1 MRFRAAH
8 PERFPKGFPLSSA
21 RELTARYRTLRDA
34 PMWRLLASQQG
45 PLVIGILQALLYEE
59 ERTLPGSVFLER
71 LAPLWAEAT
80 LEAVSPEDARAL
92 AARFVREGYLVT
104 RLPAGALE
112 EQYELT
118 AGALEAIR
126 ILSRALTRRSG
137 PSESRLE
144 MLAHAVVKL
153 AQDAD
158 PDPARRIEQL
168 EAEKRRIDEEIA
180 AVKAGAR
187 TVLGKDAAQARTGD
201 ILELFAELLNDF
213 RSVREEFD
221 RLNLDLRERIMTS
234 EGSRGDV
241 LERFFAGYDEIAQS
255 EAGLAFTGFYRLLT
269 NESASAEME
278 AALERITQ
286 QPFYGELSL
295 RERRTLAQLRSE
307 LLSRSMDTHDVMRR
321 LAQSLRQFVESREYV
336 EERRMGQLLREA
348 RAAAAAARED
358 AHQRKTFLELV
369 LPNADIH
376 SPTQYEL
383 DDPSVDVENY
393 DVSLAPPPEIDREAL
408 AQRIRF
414 AEINYGELRL
424 AVVEALGL
432 AKMEGR
438 GKVSVSEVWSH
449 VPNHQGLGS
458 IVGLL
463 TLAARYG
470 EAAETAETA
479 DAAEA
484 PETVNADQNPNAAES
499 ADSAASDAV
508 LSAAAEALEAVTEA
522 QLTGQDVKAPKTPKA
537 PKRRSKRIAALAAAM
552 DEGHL
557 SGGVELSAEGIQAF
571 RADPSAAANDYR
583 GLPMP
588 DVWPSGTDL
597 HGETAPGSLLAPEHE
612 TISWTDRAG
621 GDVSA
626 EIPKLVFTTTGV
638 ARMMRSARQSEQA
651 RGLSDPW
658 AR

>member
-393 DVSLAPPPEIDREAL
+393 DVSVAPPPEIDREAL

-470 EAAETAETA
+470 EAAEAAESV

-484 PETVNADQNPNAAES
+484 PE
-499 ADSAASDAV
+499 SAASDAV
-508 LSAAAEALEAVTEA
+508 LSAAAEAFEAVTEA

-537 PKRRSKRIAALAAAM
+537 PKRRSKRISALAAAM

-597 HGETAPGSLLAPEHE
+597 HGETAPGSLLAPQHE

-638 ARMMRSARQSEQA
+638 ARMMRSARQSAQA
-651 RGLSDPW
+651 RGLADPF

>member
-168 EAEKRRIDEEIA
+168 EAEKRRIDEDIA

-393 DVSLAPPPEIDREAL
+393 DVSVAPPPEIDREAL

-470 EAAETAETA
+470 EAAEAAESV

-484 PETVNADQNPNAAES
+484 PE
-499 ADSAASDAV
+499 SAASDAV

-597 HGETAPGSLLAPEHE
+597 HGETAPGSLLAPQHE

-638 ARMMRSARQSEQA
+638 ARMMRSARQSAQA
-651 RGLSDPW
+651 RGLADPF

>member
-393 DVSLAPPPEIDREAL
+393 DVSVAPPPEIDREAL

-470 EAAETAETA
+470 EAAEAAESV

-484 PETVNADQNPNAAES
+484 PE
-499 ADSAASDAV
+499 SAASDAV

>member
-393 DVSLAPPPEIDREAL
+393 DVSVAPPPEIDREAL

-470 EAAETAETA
+470 EAAEAAESV

-484 PETVNADQNPNAAES
+484 PE
-499 ADSAASDAV
+499 SAASDAV

-537 PKRRSKRIAALAAAM
+537 PKRRSKRISALAAAM

-583 GLPMP
+583 DLPMP

-597 HGETAPGSLLAPEHE
+597 HGETAPGSLLAPQHE

-638 ARMMRSARQSEQA
+638 ARMMRSARQSAQA
-651 RGLSDPW
+651 RGLADPF

>member
-241 LERFFAGYDEIAQS
+241 LGRFFAGYDEIAQS

-393 DVSLAPPPEIDREAL
+393 DVSVAPPPEIDREAL

-470 EAAETAETA
+470 EAAEAAESV

-484 PETVNADQNPNAAES
+484 PE
-499 ADSAASDAV
+499 SAASDAV

-537 PKRRSKRIAALAAAM
+537 PKRRSKRISALAAAM

-597 HGETAPGSLLAPEHE
+597 HGETAPGSLLAPQHE

-638 ARMMRSARQSEQA
+638 ARMMRSARQSAQA
-651 RGLSDPW
+651 RGLADPF

>member
-1 MRFRAAH
+1 MRSRAAH

-201 ILELFAELLNDF
+201 ILELFAELMNDF

-393 DVSLAPPPEIDREAL
+393 DVSAAPPPEIDREAL

-470 EAAETAETA
+470 EAAEAAESV

-484 PETVNADQNPNAAES
+484 PE
-499 ADSAASDAV
+499 SAASDAV

-638 ARMMRSARQSEQA
+638 ARMMRSARQSAQA

>member
-1 MRFRAAH
+1 MRSRAAH

-393 DVSLAPPPEIDREAL
+393 DVSVAPPPEIDREAL

-470 EAAETAETA
+470 EAAEAAESV

-484 PETVNADQNPNAAES
+484 PE
-499 ADSAASDAV
+499 SAASDAV

-537 PKRRSKRIAALAAAM
+537 PKRRSKRISALAAAM

-557 SGGVELSAEGIQAF
+557 AGGMELSAEGIQAF

-597 HGETAPGSLLAPEHE
+597 HGETAPGSLLAPQHE

>member
-348 RAAAAAARED
+348 RAAAAAAREE

-393 DVSLAPPPEIDREAL
+393 DVSVAPPPEIDREAL

-470 EAAETAETA
+470 EAAEAAESV

-484 PETVNADQNPNAAES
+484 PE
-499 ADSAASDAV
+499 SAASDAV

-597 HGETAPGSLLAPEHE
+597 HGETAPGSLLAPQHE

-638 ARMMRSARQSEQA
+638 ARMMRSARQSAQA

>member
-393 DVSLAPPPEIDREAL
+393 DVSVAPPPEIDREAL

-470 EAAETAETA
+470 EAAEAAESV

-484 PETVNADQNPNAAES
+484 PE
-499 ADSAASDAV
+499 SAASDAV

-597 HGETAPGSLLAPEHE
+597 HGETAPGSLLAPQHE

-638 ARMMRSARQSEQA
+638 ARMMRSARQSAQA
-651 RGLSDPW
+651 RGLADPF

>member
-118 AGALEAIR
+118 ASALEAIR

-393 DVSLAPPPEIDREAL
+393 DVSVAPPPEIDREAL

-470 EAAETAETA
+470 EAAEAAESV

-484 PETVNADQNPNAAES
+484 PE
-499 ADSAASDAV
+499 SAASDAV

-597 HGETAPGSLLAPEHE
+597 HGETAPGSLLAPQHE

-638 ARMMRSARQSEQA
+638 ARMMRSARQSAQA
-651 RGLSDPW
+651 RGLADPF

>member
-34 PMWRLLASQQG
+34 PMWRLLASQHG

-393 DVSLAPPPEIDREAL
+393 DVSVAPPPEIDREAL

-470 EAAETAETA
+470 EAAEAAESV

-484 PETVNADQNPNAAES
+484 PE
-499 ADSAASDAV
+499 SAASDAV

-537 PKRRSKRIAALAAAM
+537 PKRRSKRISALAAAM

-597 HGETAPGSLLAPEHE
+597 HGETAPGSLLAPQHE

-638 ARMMRSARQSEQA
+638 ARMMRSARQSAQA
-651 RGLSDPW
+651 RGLADPF

>member
-45 PLVIGILQALLYEE
+45 PLVIGILQALFYEE

-393 DVSLAPPPEIDREAL
+393 DVSVAPPPEIDREAL

-470 EAAETAETA
+470 EAAEAAESV

-484 PETVNADQNPNAAES
+484 PE
-499 ADSAASDAV
+499 SAASDAV

-537 PKRRSKRIAALAAAM
+537 PKRRSKRISALAAAM

-597 HGETAPGSLLAPEHE
+597 HGETAPGSLLAPQHE

>member
-336 EERRMGQLLREA
+336 EERRMGQLLRGA

-393 DVSLAPPPEIDREAL
+393 DVSVAPPPEIDREAL

-470 EAAETAETA
+470 EAAEAAESV

-484 PETVNADQNPNAAES
+484 PE
-499 ADSAASDAV
+499 SAASDAV

-597 HGETAPGSLLAPEHE
+597 HGETAPGSLLAPQHE

-638 ARMMRSARQSEQA
+638 ARMMRSARQSAQA
-651 RGLSDPW
+651 RGLADPF

>member
-1 MRFRAAH
+1 M
-8 PERFPKGFPLSSA
+8 SSA

-393 DVSLAPPPEIDREAL
+393 DVSVAPPPEIDREAL

-470 EAAETAETA
+470 EAAEAAESV

-484 PETVNADQNPNAAES
+484 PE
-499 ADSAASDAV
+499 SAASDAV

-597 HGETAPGSLLAPEHE
+597 HGETAPGSLLAPQHE

>member
-393 DVSLAPPPEIDREAL
+393 DVSVAPPPEIDREAL

-438 GKVSVSEVWSH
+438 GKVSVFEVWSH

-470 EAAETAETA
+470 EAAEAAESV

-484 PETVNADQNPNAAES
+484 PE
-499 ADSAASDAV
+499 SAASDAV

-537 PKRRSKRIAALAAAM
+537 PKRRSKRISALAAAM

-597 HGETAPGSLLAPEHE
+597 HGETAPGSLLAPQHE

-638 ARMMRSARQSEQA
+638 ARMMRSARQSAQA
-651 RGLSDPW
+651 RGLADPF

>member
-393 DVSLAPPPEIDREAL
+393 DVSVAPPPEIDREAL

-470 EAAETAETA
+470 EAAEVAESV

-484 PETVNADQNPNAAES
+484 PE
-499 ADSAASDAV
+499 SAADAV

-537 PKRRSKRIAALAAAM
+537 PKRRSKRISALAAAM

-597 HGETAPGSLLAPEHE
+597 HGETAPGSLLAPQHE

-638 ARMMRSARQSEQA
+638 ARMMRSARQSAQA
-651 RGLSDPW
+651 RGLADPF

>member
-137 PSESRLE
+137 PSGSRLE

-393 DVSLAPPPEIDREAL
+393 DVSVAPPPEIDREAL

-470 EAAETAETA
+470 EAAEAAESV

-484 PETVNADQNPNAAES
+484 PE
-499 ADSAASDAV
+499 SAASDAV

-537 PKRRSKRIAALAAAM
+537 PKRRSKRISALAAAM

-597 HGETAPGSLLAPEHE
+597 HGETAPGSLLAPQHE

-638 ARMMRSARQSEQA
+638 ARMMRSARQSAQA
-651 RGLSDPW
+651 RGLADPF

>member
-168 EAEKRRIDEEIA
+168 EAEKRSIDEEIA

-393 DVSLAPPPEIDREAL
+393 DVSVAPPPEIDREAL

-470 EAAETAETA
+470 EAAEAAESV

-484 PETVNADQNPNAAES
+484 PE
-499 ADSAASDAV
+499 SAASDAV

-537 PKRRSKRIAALAAAM
+537 PKRRSKRISALAAAM

-597 HGETAPGSLLAPEHE
+597 HGETAPGSLLAPQHE

-638 ARMMRSARQSEQA
+638 ARMMRSARQSAQA
-651 RGLSDPW
+651 RGLADPF

>member
-393 DVSLAPPPEIDREAL
+393 DVSVAPPPEIDREAL

-470 EAAETAETA
+470 EAAEAAESV

-484 PETVNADQNPNAAES
+484 PE
-499 ADSAASDAV
+499 SAASDAV

-537 PKRRSKRIAALAAAM
+537 PKRRSKRISALAAAM

-557 SGGVELSAEGIQAF
+557 SGGVEL
-571 RADPSAAANDYR
+571 SAAANDYR

-597 HGETAPGSLLAPEHE
+597 HGETAPGSLLAPQHE

-638 ARMMRSARQSEQA
+638 ARMMRSARQSAQA
-651 RGLSDPW
+651 RGLADPF

>member
-234 EGSRGDV
+234 EGARGDV

-393 DVSLAPPPEIDREAL
+393 DVSVAPPPEIDREAL

-470 EAAETAETA
+470 EAAEAAESV

-484 PETVNADQNPNAAES
+484 PE
-499 ADSAASDAV
+499 SAASDAV

-522 QLTGQDVKAPKTPKA
+522 QLTGQGVKAPKTPKA

-597 HGETAPGSLLAPEHE
+597 HGETAPGSLLAPQHE

-638 ARMMRSARQSEQA
+638 ARMMRSARQSAQA
-651 RGLSDPW
+651 RGLADPF

>member
-393 DVSLAPPPEIDREAL
+393 DVSVAPPPEIDCEAL

-470 EAAETAETA
+470 EAAEAAESV

-484 PETVNADQNPNAAES
+484 PE
-499 ADSAASDAV
+499 SAASDAV

-537 PKRRSKRIAALAAAM
+537 PKRRSKRISALAASM

-597 HGETAPGSLLAPEHE
+597 HGETAPGSLLAPQHE

-638 ARMMRSARQSEQA
+638 ARMMRSARQSAQA
-651 RGLSDPW
+651 RGLADPF

>member
-234 EGSRGDV
+234 ERSRGDV

-393 DVSLAPPPEIDREAL
+393 DVSVAPPPEIDREAL

-470 EAAETAETA
+470 EAAEAAESV

-484 PETVNADQNPNAAES
+484 PE
-499 ADSAASDAV
+499 SAASDAV

-537 PKRRSKRIAALAAAM
+537 PKRRSKRISALAAAM

-597 HGETAPGSLLAPEHE
+597 HGETAPGSLLAPQHE

-638 ARMMRSARQSEQA
+638 ARMMRSARQSAQA
-651 RGLSDPW
+651 RGLADPF

>member
-393 DVSLAPPPEIDREAL
+393 DVSVAPPPEIDREAL

-432 AKMEGR
+432 AKMEDR

-470 EAAETAETA
+470 EAAEAAESV

-484 PETVNADQNPNAAES
+484 PE
-499 ADSAASDAV
+499 SAASDAV

-537 PKRRSKRIAALAAAM
+537 PKRRSKRISALAAAM

-597 HGETAPGSLLAPEHE
+597 HGETAPGSLLAPQHE

-638 ARMMRSARQSEQA
+638 ARMMRSARQSAQA
-651 RGLSDPW
+651 RGLADPF

>member
-393 DVSLAPPPEIDREAL
+393 DVSVAPPPEIDREAL

-470 EAAETAETA
+470 EAAEAAESV

-484 PETVNADQNPNAAES
+484 PE
-499 ADSAASDAV
+499 SAASDAV

-537 PKRRSKRIAALAAAM
+537 PKRRSKRISALAAAM

-557 SGGVELSAEGIQAF
+557 AGGMELSAEGIQAF

-597 HGETAPGSLLAPEHE
+597 HGETAPGSLLAPQHE

-638 ARMMRSARQSEQA
+638 ARMMRSARQSAQA

>member
-221 RLNLDLRERIMTS
+221 RLNLDLRERIMTG

-336 EERRMGQLLREA
+336 EERRMEQLLREA

-393 DVSLAPPPEIDREAL
+393 DVSAAPPPEIDREAL

-470 EAAETAETA
+470 EAAEAAESV

-484 PETVNADQNPNAAES
+484 PE
-499 ADSAASDAV
+499 SAASDAV

-537 PKRRSKRIAALAAAM
+537 PKRRSKRISALAAAM

-597 HGETAPGSLLAPEHE
+597 HGETAPGSLLAPQHE

-638 ARMMRSARQSEQA
+638 ARMMRSARQSAQA
-651 RGLSDPW
+651 RGLADPF

>member
-1 MRFRAAH
+1 MRSRAAH

-348 RAAAAAARED
+348 RAAAAAAREE

-393 DVSLAPPPEIDREAL
+393 DVSVAPPPEIDREAL

-470 EAAETAETA
+470 EAAEAAESV

-484 PETVNADQNPNAAES
+484 PE
-499 ADSAASDAV
+499 SAASDAV

-651 RGLSDPW
+651 RGLSDPF

>member
-393 DVSLAPPPEIDREAL
+393 DVSVAPPPEIDREAL

-470 EAAETAETA
+470 EAAEATESV

-484 PETVNADQNPNAAES
+484 PE
-499 ADSAASDAV
+499 SAASDAV

-537 PKRRSKRIAALAAAM
+537 PKRRSKRISALAAAM

-597 HGETAPGSLLAPEHE
+597 HGETAPGSLLAPQHE

-638 ARMMRSARQSEQA
+638 ARMMRSARQSAQA
-651 RGLSDPW
+651 RGLADPF

>member
-393 DVSLAPPPEIDREAL
+393 DVSVAPPPEIDREAL

-470 EAAETAETA
+470 EAAEAAESV

-484 PETVNADQNPNAAES
+484 PE
-499 ADSAASDAV
+499 SAASDAV

-597 HGETAPGSLLAPEHE
+597 HGETAPGSLLAPQHE

-638 ARMMRSARQSEQA
+638 ARMMRSARQSAQA
-651 RGLSDPW
+651 RGLADPFV
-658 AR
+658 R

>member
-393 DVSLAPPPEIDREAL
+393 DVSVAPPPEIDREAL

-470 EAAETAETA
+470 EAAEATESV

-484 PETVNADQNPNAAES
+484 PE
-499 ADSAASDAV
+499 SAASDAV

-537 PKRRSKRIAALAAAM
+537 PKRRSKRISALAAAM

-557 SGGVELSAEGIQAF
+557 SGSVELSAEGIQAF

-597 HGETAPGSLLAPEHE
+597 HGETAPGSLLAPQHE

-638 ARMMRSARQSEQA
+638 ARMMRSARQSAQA
-651 RGLSDPW
+651 RGLADPF

>member
-1 MRFRAAH
+1 
-8 PERFPKGFPLSSA
+8 
-21 RELTARYRTLRDA
+21 
-34 PMWRLLASQQG
+34 MWRLLASQQG

-393 DVSLAPPPEIDREAL
+393 DVSVAPPPEIDREAL

-470 EAAETAETA
+470 EAAEAAESV

-484 PETVNADQNPNAAES
+484 PE
-499 ADSAASDAV
+499 SAASDAV

-537 PKRRSKRIAALAAAM
+537 PKRRSKRISALAAAM

-597 HGETAPGSLLAPEHE
+597 HGETAPGSLLAPQHE

-638 ARMMRSARQSEQA
+638 ARMMRSARQSAQA
-651 RGLSDPW
+651 RGLADPF

>member
-21 RELTARYRTLRDA
+21 RELTACYRTLRDA

-393 DVSLAPPPEIDREAL
+393 DVSVAPPPEIDREAL

-470 EAAETAETA
+470 EAAEAAESV

-484 PETVNADQNPNAAES
+484 PE
-499 ADSAASDAV
+499 SAASDAV

-537 PKRRSKRIAALAAAM
+537 PKRRSKRISALAAAM

-597 HGETAPGSLLAPEHE
+597 HGETAPGSLLAPQHE

-638 ARMMRSARQSEQA
+638 ARMMRSARQSAQA
-651 RGLSDPW
+651 RGLADPF

>member
-393 DVSLAPPPEIDREAL
+393 DVSVAPPPEIDREAL

-470 EAAETAETA
+470 EAAEAAESV

-484 PETVNADQNPNAAES
+484 PE
-499 ADSAASDAV
+499 SAASDAV
-508 LSAAAEALEAVTEA
+508 HSAAAEALEAVTEA

-537 PKRRSKRIAALAAAM
+537 PKRCSKRIAALAAAM

-597 HGETAPGSLLAPEHE
+597 HGETAPGSLLAPQHE

-638 ARMMRSARQSEQA
+638 ARMMRSARQGAQA
-651 RGLSDPW
+651 RGLADPF

>member
-348 RAAAAAARED
+348 RAAAAAAREE

-393 DVSLAPPPEIDREAL
+393 DVSAAPPPEIDREAL

-470 EAAETAETA
+470 EAAEAAESV

-484 PETVNADQNPNAAES
+484 PEF
-499 ADSAASDAV
+499 AASDAV
-508 LSAAAEALEAVTEA
+508 LSAAADALEAVTEA

-537 PKRRSKRIAALAAAM
+537 PKRRSKRISALAAAM

-557 SGGVELSAEGIQAF
+557 AGGMELSAEGIQAF

-597 HGETAPGSLLAPEHE
+597 HGETAPGSLLAPQHE

>member
-393 DVSLAPPPEIDREAL
+393 DVSFAPPPEIDREAL

-470 EAAETAETA
+470 EAAEAAESV

-484 PETVNADQNPNAAES
+484 PE
-499 ADSAASDAV
+499 SAASDAV

-537 PKRRSKRIAALAAAM
+537 PKRRSKRISALAAAM

-597 HGETAPGSLLAPEHE
+597 HGETAPGSLLAPQHE

-638 ARMMRSARQSEQA
+638 ARMMRSARQSAQA
-651 RGLSDPW
+651 RGLADPF

>member
-393 DVSLAPPPEIDREAL
+393 DVSVAPPPEIDREAL

-470 EAAETAETA
+470 EAAEAAESV

-484 PETVNADQNPNAAES
+484 PE
-499 ADSAASDAV
+499 SAASDAV
-508 LSAAAEALEAVTEA
+508 HSAAAEALEAVTEA

-537 PKRRSKRIAALAAAM
+537 PKRRSKRISALAAAM

-557 SGGVELSAEGIQAF
+557 AGGMELSAEGIQAF

-583 GLPMP
+583 GLPIP

-597 HGETAPGSLLAPEHE
+597 HGETAPGSLLAPQHE

-651 RGLSDPW
+651 RGLSDPF

>member
-393 DVSLAPPPEIDREAL
+393 DVSAAPPPEIDREAL

-432 AKMEGR
+432 AKMKGR

-484 PETVNADQNPNAAES
+484 PE
-499 ADSAASDAV
+499 SAASDAV

-537 PKRRSKRIAALAAAM
+537 PKRRSKRISALAAAM

-597 HGETAPGSLLAPEHE
+597 HGETAPGSLLAPQHE

-638 ARMMRSARQSEQA
+638 ARMMRSARQSAQA

>member
-45 PLVIGILQALLYEE
+45 PLVIGILHALLYEE

-393 DVSLAPPPEIDREAL
+393 DVSVAPPPEIDREAL

-470 EAAETAETA
+470 EAAEAAESV

-484 PETVNADQNPNAAES
+484 PE
-499 ADSAASDAV
+499 SAASDAV

-537 PKRRSKRIAALAAAM
+537 PKRRSKRISALAAAM

-597 HGETAPGSLLAPEHE
+597 HGETAPGSLLAPQHE

-638 ARMMRSARQSEQA
+638 ARMMRSARQSAQA
-651 RGLSDPW
+651 RGLADPF

>member
-393 DVSLAPPPEIDREAL
+393 DVSVAPPPEIDREAL

-470 EAAETAETA
+470 EAAEAAESV

-484 PETVNADQNPNAAES
+484 P
-499 ADSAASDAV
+499 DSAASDAV

-522 QLTGQDVKAPKTPKA
+522 QLTGQDVKAPKALKA

-557 SGGVELSAEGIQAF
+557 AGGMELSAEGIQAF

-597 HGETAPGSLLAPEHE
+597 HGETAPGSLLAPQHE

-638 ARMMRSARQSEQA
+638 ARMMRSARQSAQA
-651 RGLSDPW
+651 RGLADPF

>member
-104 RLPAGALE
+104 RLPTGALE

-393 DVSLAPPPEIDREAL
+393 DVSVAPPPEIDREAL

-470 EAAETAETA
+470 EAAEAAESV

-484 PETVNADQNPNAAES
+484 PE
-499 ADSAASDAV
+499 SAASDDV

-597 HGETAPGSLLAPEHE
+597 HGETAPGSLLAPQHE

-638 ARMMRSARQSEQA
+638 ARMMRSARQSAQA
-651 RGLSDPW
+651 RGLADPF

>member
-393 DVSLAPPPEIDREAL
+393 DVSVAPPPEIDREAL

-470 EAAETAETA
+470 EAAEAAESV

-484 PETVNADQNPNAAES
+484 PE
-499 ADSAASDAV
+499 SAASDAV

-537 PKRRSKRIAALAAAM
+537 PKRRSKRISALAAAM

-571 RADPSAAANDYR
+571 RAEPSAAANDYR

-597 HGETAPGSLLAPEHE
+597 HGETAPGSLLAPQHE

-626 EIPKLVFTTTGV
+626 EIPKLVFTTTGG
-638 ARMMRSARQSEQA
+638 ARMMRSARQSAQA
-651 RGLSDPW
+651 RGLADPF